1 MSEAKPQNLFLLK
14 NVRVVFPKFFAG
26 QAEAFEGKGD
36 PYYSASFLIVPTD
49 PQVEALKEEI
59 RKAARVKWPL
69 DWENQLK
76 VFAMKDKLCLHD
88 GAMKA
93 GKTYGAAFKG
103 MLYASGRNN
112 AKTNP
117 PIPVYDNVLDPK
129 TNEAR
134 VITSQTDARAP
145 YSGSYVNVYLNIFA
159 YNAGGGEG
167 VGASIAGVQFHADG
181 ERLSGGATA
190 KASDFAAIPAPTLE
204 KAAASGQGA
213 ASLF

>member
-1 MSEAKPQNLFLLK
+1 MSTQQPQNLFLLK
-14 NVRVVFPKFFAG
+14 NVRAVFPKFFEG

-36 PYYSASFLIVPTD
+36 PYYSGSFLLEPTD
-49 PQVEALKEEI
+49 PQVEALKQEI
-59 RKAARVKWPL
+59 RRVAQAKHPT
-69 DWENQLK
+69 DWEERLK
-76 VFAMKDKLCLHD
+76 IYAMKDKLPLHD

-103 MLYASGRNN
+103 KFYVSGRNN

-117 PIPVYDNVLDPK
+117 PIPVYDNVIDPK

-134 VITSQTDARAP
+134 VIKSSTDPRAP
-145 YSGSYVNVYLNIFA
+145 YSGCFVNVYLNIFA

-167 VGASIAGVQFHADG
+167 IGASIAGVQFHADG

-190 KASDFAAIPAPTLE
+190 KASDFVAIPPKAVE
-204 KAAASGQGA
+204 QAAASGKGA